1 MQFTQIV
8 LFLDFIAEYV
18 GLDRTKSVKEKGQAN
33 DTFYLGSQLLKL
45 CPNHIGPLS
54 VHTQ

>member
-8 LFLDFIAEYV
+8 LFLDFIAQYV
-18 GLDRTKSVKEKGQAN
+18 GLDRTKSVKKKGQAN